1 MTDKREYAVGMRNGI
16 FMCGHDA
23 YFRCSPIFDTYE
35 EAEELRV
42 TLPQVLGDGPKVIIT
57 RPPVKRGKGR
67 CGCWEEL

>member
-1 MTDKREYAVGMRNGI
+1 MTDKREYAVGMRSGM
-16 FMCGHDA
+16 FMCGHEA

-42 TLPQVLGDGPKVIIT
+42 TLPQVLDRPKVIIS

-67 CGCWEEL
+67 CKCWEEL